1 MKKYFLALGA
11 ILVALSFSSW
21 AGALTV
27 STENYYGG
35 TIVGYP
41 NYVSDI
47 HTDVIGGTD
56 FSVDSLTA
64 SKDANGLITV
74 VLKGTYFL
82 SDYATGT
89 SKYGNPGDLYISS
102 TGWVVNNPAN
112 NADTDK
118 FELSEGWN
126 YVVKFSRAS
135 GTNNTSLNS
144 LSGAYTPTGSESHWG
159 GYRIDQAYQGG
170 YGTMISAATSTL
182 DSNQGTLTFIFNS
195 MGLDP
200 NAIGYHWTM
209 ACGNDVVEGG
219 GKPVPEPGTL
229 ILLGLG
235 VLGLGMARLRK

>member
-11 ILVALSFSSW
+11 ILVALSFSSG

-27 STENYYGG
+27 STEDYYGG
-35 TIVGYP
+35 TVQGYTVF
-41 NYVSDI
+41 NDL
-47 HTDVIGGTD
+47 IGTA
-56 FSVDSLTA
+56 FSVESLSA
-64 SKDANGLITV
+64 SLVNGTIKV
-74 VLKGTYFL
+74 VLTGDYFK
-82 SDYATGT
+82 SDYAKGV
-89 SKYGNPGDLYISS
+89 SNYGHPGDLYISS
-102 TGWVVNNPAN
+102 NGWVVNNPAN

-126 YVVKFSRAS
+126 YVVKFSRDS
-135 GTNNTSLNS
+135 GTNNTFLYS
-144 LSGAYTPTGSESHWG
+144 LSGAYTPTGSESLWS